1 MKRRNFS
8 PLGYFLFFINV
19 AAVVTCAVLVFSV
32 IDDMNAAAIAAIMLA
47 VVVALAALC
56 TLVDYLRRRF
66 IDGKITD
73 EIASA
78 TALMAHGDYTVRLT
92 PRHSYNAYDEYDII
106 MENLNS
112 LAAELAKTEMMNS
125 DFISNVSHEIKTPL
139 SVISNY
145 AAALKKGGLDVE
157 TREKYITTL
166 INASKRL
173 SDLVVNVLKLNKLEH
188 SNVAADLKEFDLAEE
203 LRTCILDFEEVIE
216 NKNLQLECDIDELT
230 LYSDK
235 SLLETVWHNLI
246 SNAVKFTP
254 ERGKIS
260 VSLKNENGF
269 AVVKVSDTGCGIAV
283 GTGEHIFDKFY
294 QGDASHAQEGNG
306 LGLAMVKRVIDI
318 LGGEISVSSKVGE
331 GSTFTVKLKGLK

>member
-8 PLGYFLFFINV
+8 PFGYFLFFINV
-19 AAVVTCAVLVFSV
+19 AAVVTCAVLVYSA
-32 IDDMNAAAIAAIMLA
+32 IDGMNTAAIAAIMLA
-47 VVVALAALC
+47 VVVTLAALC
-56 TLVDYLRRRF
+56 TLVDFIRRRF

-78 TALMAHGDYTVRLT
+78 TARMAHGDYSVRLN
-92 PRHSYNAYDEYDII
+92 PRHQYNNYDEYDVI
-106 MENLNS
+106 MVNLNS
-112 LAAELAKTEMMNS
+112 LAAELAKIEMMNS

-145 AAALKKGGLDVE
+145 AAALKKGGLDE
-157 TREKYITTL
+157 DTREKYITTL
-166 INASKRL
+166 TGASKRL

-188 SNVAADLKEFDLAEE
+188 SNIAADLKEFDLAES
-203 LRTCILDFEEVIE
+203 LRNSILDFEEAVDG
-216 NKNLQLECDIDELT
+216 KNLQLDCDIDELS

-254 ERGKIS
+254 EGGRITVS
-260 VSLKNENGF
+260 VKNENGY
-269 AVVKVSDTGCGIAV
+269 AVVSVSDTGCGIA
-283 GTGEHIFDKFY
+283 GDTGERIFDKFY
-294 QGDASHAQEGNG
+294 QGDTSHAQEGNG